1 MSSFRRLAE
10 TSLEASLEPDPAV
23 ADGGGGDLEL
33 VSGEGGVGDASVRVL
48 RRLTLS
54 EASTDGGSDFFP
66 ADLSLVD
73 FLSDDL
79 VGSLGLLDTS
89 TGSALFG
96 LLDLLS

>member
-1 MSSFRRLAE
+1 MAE

-33 VSGEGGVGDASVRVL
+33 VSGGGGGGDASVRVL

-79 VGSLGLLDTS
+79 VGSLGLDNS

-96 LLDLLS
+96 LRDLLS

>member
-1 MSSFRRLAE
+1 M
-10 TSLEASLEPDPAV
+10 

-33 VSGEGGVGDASVRVL
+33 VSGGGGDASVRVL
-48 RRLTLS
+48 RPLTLS

-79 VGSLGLLDTS
+79 VGSLGLDNS